1 MIQTAEISI
10 RPSTDD
16 DVAALTAIYA
26 DAVLHGTASWEIE
39 PPDVAEM
46 GRRRHSLLG
55 AGYPYIVAVVDGC
68 VGGYAYAGPYR
79 PRPAYRST
87 VENSIYVAPDRQG
100 LGIGAVLLRALM
112 SDCASRGF
120 RQMVAVIG
128 DPEGGSK
135 TSRALHERMGFR
147 EAGLV
152 RSIGYKQGRWLDQ
165 LLMQCALGDGAASPP
180 DKGPAQ
186 P

>member
-1 MIQTAEISI
+1 MTQAAEISI

-26 DAVLHGTASWEIE
+26 DAVLHGTASWEID
-39 PPDVAEM
+39 PPDETEM
-46 GRRRHSLLG
+46 ARRRQAVLG
-55 AGYPYIVAVVDGC
+55 AGYPYIVAVIEGEV
-68 VGGYAYAGPYR
+68 VGYAYAGPYR

-87 VENSIYVAPDRQG
+87 VENSIYVAPGRQG
-100 LGIGAVLLRALM
+100 LGIGAKLLSALM
-112 SDCASRGF
+112 ADCAFRGF

-128 DPEGGSK
+128 DPEGGSRN
-135 TSRALHERMGFR
+135 SRALHERMGFR

-180 DKGPAQ
+180 DKGLTQ